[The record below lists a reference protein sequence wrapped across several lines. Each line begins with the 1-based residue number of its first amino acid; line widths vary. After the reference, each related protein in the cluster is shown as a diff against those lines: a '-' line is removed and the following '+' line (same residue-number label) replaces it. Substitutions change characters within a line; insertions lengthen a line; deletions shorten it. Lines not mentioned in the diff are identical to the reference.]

1 MLLHMQTKN
10 RLYLIMILTQI
21 GFAILSSVA
30 ILSDYKIT
38 AIITTNIFLGTV
50 MLYINY
56 YSIKRIVGG
65 IGRLKLYI
73 DNLMDFVFYRTNRI
87 KKSSIYKER

>member
-1 MLLHMQTKN
+1 MLIHMQTKN

-30 ILSDYKIT
+30 ILSDYKFT
-38 AIITTNIFLGTV
+38 AIITTNIFLGMV

-56 YSIKRIVGG
+56 YTIKRKWRN
-65 IGRLKLYI
+65 GR
-73 DNLMDFVFYRTNRI
+73 FNR
-87 KKSSIYKER
+87 YY